1 MKIRKNSDNNSRKE
15 KGADNVVIKS
25 VKIKDVK
32 VGDTV
37 ITPNGTA
44 SVIKTIKEYVPTRM
58 FVMVFPEGKVKCSY
72 NHLWTVYKNGSCEI
86 FDTLTIFNA
95 PKRGE
100 LFFGEPNGPR
110 LISIKEI
117 PPEKVCCIE
126 IDSEDKLFAID
137 LPKGKIFT
145 HNCQFRAAC
154 GRLGSIASMMLF
166 GNTMATTID
175 GSHPGAGM
183 ISANG
188 AISSIQ
194 YYYEDVSWIQKFY
207 KICGYDNTGHRP
219 HKGMRY
225 NNGGSNNGNNSYSSN
240 DISEAEEDE
249 LDEFNKS
256 INSNKGSDNMNN
268 AENRNIGYAGDINDT
283 DDIDDLDNI
292 FNFEHDIAKIEIEGI
307 SGEVDKTKRQKFEQ

>member
-1 MKIRKNSDNNSRKE
+1 M
-15 KGADNVVIKS
+15 KS
-25 VKIKDVK
+25 VAIKDIK

-44 SVIKTIKEYVPTRM
+44 SVIKTIDEYVPTRM
-58 FVMVFPEGKVKCSY
+58 FLMVFPEGKVKCSD
-72 NHLWTVYKNGSCEI
+72 NHLWTVFKDGNCEV
-86 FDTLTIFNA
+86 FDTLTIFNS
-95 PKRGE
+95 PKRNE
-100 LFFGEPNGPR
+100 LSFGEPNGSK
-110 LISIKEI
+110 LISMKEI
-117 PPEKVCCIE
+117 PPTKVCCIE

-194 YYYEDVSWIQKFY
+194 YYYEDISWIQKFY
-207 KICGYDNTGHRP
+207 KTCGYDETGHRP
-219 HKGMRY
+219 AKGWKRK
-225 NNGGSNNGNNSYSSN
+225 
-240 DISEAEEDE
+240 DPEAEKSE
-249 LDEFNKS
+249 LNEFNQS
-256 INSNKGSDNMNN
+256 LNSEEG
-268 AENRNIGYAGDINDT
+268 ETAGEIND
-283 DDIDDLDNI
+283 DEIGDLDSI

-307 SGEVDKTKRQKFEQ
+307 SGEVDKTKKIGRAHV